1 MTTTRSSWWGLLA
14 LCLPML
20 IVSMDVSVLFFA
32 VPDIAADLR
41 PSPAQQLW
49 IFDVYGLVLAG
60 LLLTMGAVADRV
72 GHRRLL
78 VIGAMLFS
86 GASLLAAFSTSA
98 EMLIGARAILAVGGA
113 TLMPSTLALI
123 RHLFVDDAARATAI
137 GAWSAVMAGG
147 VAVGPI
153 VSGLLLEHFWWGSV
167 FLINVPVMVAL
178 LIAAPVLLPGGT
190 GDRTRRIDVVS
201 AALALGAILPTVGA
215 VKALG
220 TDGLTPTA
228 LAVLTAGLALGVVFV
243 QRQLV
248 LSHPLMELRLFSDRR
263 FAASIAVNLMAMLG
277 VVGNAV
283 LVTQYLQSVLGYSP
297 LTAALWSLAPT
308 VVVAVVAPTSTT
320 VAARFGRPAV
330 MAGGLVVA
338 ASGFLTTWGG
348 GTSSLWVML
357 AASTLIAGGLV
368 ASATVVADH
377 VVGVAPADRAGAV
390 AGMLETSS
398 ELGGAIGIAVLG
410 TVLTAVYRATVDTSV
425 PGVTGPAAD
434 GLGGAVATADRIG
447 GDAGRAVLDAA
458 RTAYVDGL
466 HVAATCA
473 AVVLATVAVITWR
486 TGCPSFESTSPN
498 NPRRE
503 VARD

>member
-1 MTTTRSSWWGLLA
+1 
-14 LCLPML
+14 ML

-60 LLLTMGAVADRV
+60 LLLTMGAIADRV

-78 VIGAMLFS
+78 LIGATTFS
-86 GASLLAAFSTSA
+86 AASALAAFSTSA
-98 EMLIGARAILAVGGA
+98 EMLIGARAVLAVAGA

-123 RHLFVDDAARATAI
+123 RHLFTDDAARAKAI

-153 VSGLLLEHFWWGSV
+153 VSGALLEHFWWGSV
-167 FLINVPVMVAL
+167 FLVNVPVMITLVL
-178 LIAAPVLLPGGT
+178 VAPVLLPGGT

-201 AALALGAILPTVGA
+201 SLLALGAVLPTVGA
-215 VKALG
+215 VKAMG

-228 LAVLTAGLALGVVFV
+228 LAVFTTGIALGAVFV

-248 LSHPLMELRLFSDRR
+248 LARPLLDLRLFSDRR
-263 FAASIAVNLMAMLG
+263 VATSVAVNLMAMFG
-277 VVGNAV
+277 IVGNAI
-283 LVTQYLQSVLGYSP
+283 LVTQYLQSVLGLSP
-297 LTAALWSLAPT
+297 MAAALWSLAPT
-308 VVVAVVAPTSTT
+308 VVVGAVAPMAPM

-330 MAGGLVVA
+330 MAGGLLTA
-338 ASGFLTTWGG
+338 AAGFALTWAA
-348 GTSSLWVML
+348 GTDALWTIL
-357 AASTLIAGGLV
+357 AASTLVAAGLV
-368 ASATVVADH
+368 AASTTVADH
-377 VVGVAPADRAGAV
+377 IVGVAPAERSGAV

-398 ELGGAIGIAVLG
+398 ELGGGIGIAVLG
-410 TVLTAVYRATVDTSV
+410 SVLTAVYRASVDTSV
-425 PGVTGPAAD
+425 PGMSGAAAD
-434 GLGGAVATADRIG
+434 GLGGAVATASRLG
-447 GDAGRAVLDAA
+447 GDAGRAVLDTA

-473 AVVLATVAVITWR
+473 AVVLLITAVATVVTR
-486 TGCPSFESTSPN
+486 RPSFDVTQTDLASDNDLCPLPSG
-498 NPRRE
+498 RSRQQLRE
-503 VARD
+503 GTT

>member
-1 MTTTRSSWWGLLA
+1 MITTRSPWWGLLA
-14 LCLPML
+14 LFLPML

-49 IFDVYGLVLAG
+49 IFDIYGLVLAG

-72 GHRRLL
+72 GHRRVL
-78 VIGAMLFS
+78 VVGAALFS
-86 GASLLAAFSTSA
+86 GASLLAAYSTSA
-98 EMLIGARAILAVGGA
+98 EMLIGARAVLAIAGA

-123 RHLFVDDAARATAI
+123 RHLFTDDGARAKAI

-167 FLINVPVMVAL
+167 FLVNIPVMVAL
-178 LIAAPVLLPGGT
+178 LVAAPLLLPGGT
-190 GDRTRRIDVVS
+190 GDRSRRIDVVS
-201 AALALGAILPTVGA
+201 AALALGAILPIVGA
-215 VKALG
+215 IEALG

-228 LAVLTAGLALGVVFV
+228 LAVLTTGLAIGAVFV

-248 LSHPLMELRLFSDRR
+248 IPHPLMDLRLFADRR
-263 FAASIAVNLMAMLG
+263 LASSIVVNLMAMFG
-277 VVGNAV
+277 IVGNAV

-308 VVVAVVAPTSTT
+308 VVVAAVAPASTT
-320 VAARFGRPAV
+320 LAARWGRPAV
-330 MAGGLVVA
+330 MAGGLAVA
-338 ASGFLTTWGG
+338 ATGFLITWGG
-348 GTSSLWVML
+348 GTSALWVML

-368 ASATVVADH
+368 AAATVVADH

-398 ELGGAIGIAVLG
+398 ELGGGIGIAVLG
-410 TVLTAVYRATVDTSV
+410 SVLTAVYRATVDTSV
-425 PGVTGPAAD
+425 PGVSGAAAD
-434 GLGGAVATADRIG
+434 GLGGAVATAARLG
-447 GDAGRAVLDAA
+447 GDAGRGVLDAA
-458 RTAYVDGL
+458 RVAYVDGM
-466 HVAATCA
+466 HVTSTCA
-473 AVVLATVAVITWR
+473 AGLLIVTALLTLSVRDRVPAAQA
-486 TGCPSFESTSPN
+486 
-498 NPRRE
+498 
-503 VARD
+503 ARS

>member
-1 MTTTRSSWWGLLA
+1 MA

-78 VIGAMLFS
+78 VIGATLFC

-98 EMLIGARAILAVGGA
+98 EMLIGARAILAIAGA

-123 RHLFVDDAARATAI
+123 RHLFTDDASRATAI

-153 VSGLLLEHFWWGSV
+153 VSGILLEHFWWGSV
-167 FLINVPVMVAL
+167 FLVNVPVMVAL
-178 LIAAPVLLPGGT
+178 LVAAPLLLPGGT
-190 GDRTRRIDVVS
+190 GDRTRRIDLLS
-201 AALALGAILPTVGA
+201 AALALGAVLPTVGA

-228 LAVLTAGLALGVVFV
+228 LAVLTAGLALGAVFV

-248 LSHPLMELRLFSDRR
+248 LPHPLMELRLFSDRQ
-263 FAASIAVNLMAMLG
+263 FAAAIAVNLMAMFG

-297 LTAALWSLAPT
+297 LAAALWSLAPT
-308 VVVAVVAPTSTT
+308 VVVAMVAPASPGL
-320 VAARFGRPAV
+320 AARFGRPVV

-338 ASGFLTTWGG
+338 AAGFVTTWGG
-348 GTSSLWVML
+348 GVSSLWVML
-357 AASTLIAGGLV
+357 AASPLIAGGLV
-368 ASATVVADH
+368 AAATVVADH
-377 VVGVAPADRAGAV
+377 VVGVAPSDRAGAV
-390 AGMLETSS
+390 AGMLETTS
-398 ELGGAIGIAVLG
+398 ELGGGIGITVLG
-410 TVLTAVYRATVDTSV
+410 SVLTAVYRATVDTSV
-425 PGVTGPAAD
+425 PGVTGPAVD
-434 GLGGAVATADRIG
+434 GLAGAVASAGRLG
-447 GDAGRAVLDAA
+447 GDAGRAVLDSA
-458 RTAYVDGL
+458 RTAYVDGI
-466 HVAATCA
+466 HVASTCA
-473 AVVLATVAVITWR
+473 AVLLLLTAAVVLWTRTSRHDRDAVAPAPI
-486 TGCPSFESTSPN
+486 
-498 NPRRE
+498 
-503 VARD
+503 VAP